1 MSKPLTRILAALPLV
16 ALPSL
21 AFAQEQP
28 APPPAPGA
36 ATATGQVSIGTA
48 STAPPSTA
56 ASQQQQPVYMQQTP
70 YGPQPVYVQPGP
82 YGQQPAYGQPAYY
95 PPPAYA
101 PPMDPA
107 EQERIASQ
115 QRWGRIWRAGAITF
129 GVMYGLTALVGLAVG
144 VSSSGAGQTEALVAC
159 IPIAGPFA
167 AIAVA
172 APRHS
177 AFAGEIVLYTLDGLV
192 QIGGAFMLI
201 YGAIRASEASSPA
214 SAPRA
219 ARNHHGIADWSVVP
233 MAPGASVGA
242 SLSIATF

>member
-28 APPPAPGA
+28 APPPPPGA

-82 YGQQPAYGQPAYY
+82 YGQQPAYY

-115 QRWGRIWRAGAITF
+115 QRWGRVWRAGAITF

-214 SAPRA
+214 SAPRT

-242 SLSIATF
+242 SLSVATF